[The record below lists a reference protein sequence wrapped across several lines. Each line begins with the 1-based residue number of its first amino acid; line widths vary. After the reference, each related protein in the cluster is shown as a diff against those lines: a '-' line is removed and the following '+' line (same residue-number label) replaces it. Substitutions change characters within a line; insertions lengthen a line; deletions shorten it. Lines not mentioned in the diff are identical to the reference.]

1 MGVNVAFCM
10 LVCILAIGFD
20 QTVARPWM
28 YELFGPGN
36 SFGNWNR
43 NIGTTD
49 PPTTT
54 TAQLLTTTARSG
66 DLADI
71 LDVPSGNIRPGLW
84 KNWKNGIWF
93 QKV

>member
-43 NIGTTD
+43 NIGTKRKD

-54 TAQLLTTTARSG
+54 TAQLLTTTARSME
-66 DLADI
+66 DI
-71 LDVPSGNIRPGLW
+71 LDVKSGNIRPGLW
-84 KNWKNGIWF
+84 
-93 QKV
+93 